1 MRKIALILISIFT
14 LNIFLNTLVF
24 WTNINVLIREQE
36 QKAEL
41 KKKQLELKE
50 KAQKEK
56 IMKAWMKQKRQ
67 MIKNIY
73 EQTNIAYLMDLN
85 QASKQLSNISS
96 KLEDT
101 SLSYR
106 SIKVQKK
113 NIDKKYKIV
122 LQSARQIIIKLKEKD
137 MQMKK
142 KLLKIQILSNNLD
155 NLKKQ
160 IKNIKTTISISK
172 IEVAKYIWA
181 LYKINNDYY
190 NSVDSLDDI
199 KLLLKS
205 SNIWHT
211 LSQENILKL
220 LSLKTQ
226 DLLVKLEKA
235 QKIKSF
241 FLRKTYITRA
251 NYIDNI
257 NEYKVELTILNS
269 KRKMLIGL
277 LTMLKT
283 NKKAVDKYYDK
294 IFRRRVKLKRKQ
306 VKLVD
311 SIQNIKNW
319 TWDNIQTK
327 AIDLSA
333 ILKYTK
339 QPDNDKF
346 FNWPSR
352 WYRKITAYFHDKNYF
367 KKFGWQHDGIDIA
380 MPQWTPIYAPAAGY
394 VYKVVDNNST
404 YYNYIV
410 IVHDYGYIS
419 IYGHISKALVK
430 KWQIVKRW
438 EIIALSWW
446 TKWTRWS
453 GKMSTWPHLHFELY
467 KNWQHINPLSVMD
480 LSVYPNK
487 KDVPEQW
494 RLKYIKDLL
503 TRKIDLS
510 DIRYYPKWLTHKQRE
525 QLFLSRA
532 ASWFNNLTGWVSK
545 WKQFWIDPDVAICI
559 GYAESWLWR
568 NTTTP
573 NNVWNVW
580 NNDRWDR
587 IWFATPQ
594 QWINAIYYALNNKYL
609 SKYFTIDRLSRYGNK
624 DSHIYSSS
632 SYNWY
637 KNVVKCLAIIKWYRI
652 NELYPFRIL
661 STSEKRKLAQIK
673 NITIKNNVK
682 IADNQTKLKK

>member
-1 MRKIALILISIFT
+1 MRKIALTLISIFT

-24 WTNINVLIREQE
+24 WDDIKDLIKKQE
-36 QKAEL
+36 KKVETKKQKTMEAWME
-41 KKKQLELKE
+41 KKKQMVKD
-50 KAQKEK
+50 
-56 IMKAWMKQKRQ
+56 
-67 MIKNIY
+67 IY
-73 EQTNIAYLMDLN
+73 DQTNIAYLMDLN
-85 QASKQLSNISS
+85 QASNQLSDISS

-106 SIKVQKK
+106 SIKIQKK
-113 NIDKKYKIV
+113 NIDKKYKAV
-122 LQSARQIIIKLKEKD
+122 LQNAKQIITSLRNKNI
-137 MQMKK
+137 QMKK
-142 KLLKIQILSNNLD
+142 KLLKIQILSKELV

-160 IKNIKTTISISK
+160 IEDIKTTIYISK
-172 IEVAKYIWA
+172 KQVTKYVWV

-205 SNIWHT
+205 SNIWQT
-211 LSQENILKL
+211 LSQEDILKL
-220 LSLKTQ
+220 LSVKTQ
-226 DLLVKLEKA
+226 ELLIKLEKS
-235 QKIKSF
+235 QKIKSK
-241 FLRKTYITRA
+241 FLRKIYVTRVEYI
-251 NYIDNI
+251 NNV
-257 NEYKVELTILNS
+257 NEYKTELTILDN
-269 KRKMLIGL
+269 KRKMLVDL

-283 NKKAVDKYYDK
+283 NKKAVDKYYD
-294 IFRRRVKLKRKQ
+294 RVFKKRVNLKKRQ
-306 VKLVD
+306 VELLN
-311 SIQNIKNW
+311 SIKNTKNL
-319 TWDNIQTK
+319 TWDSIQTK

-333 ILKYTK
+333 ILKYTT
-339 QPDNDKF
+339 QSDGDKF

-352 WYRKITAYFHDKNYF
+352 WYRKINAYFHDENYF
-367 KKFGWQHDGIDIA
+367 KQFGWQHDGIDIA

-410 IVHDYGYIS
+410 IVHNYWYIS

-430 KWQIVKRW
+430 KWQIIKRW

-446 TKWTRWS
+446 IKWTRWA

-467 KNWQHINPLSVMD
+467 KNGQHIDPFSVMD
-480 LSVYPNK
+480 LSVYPDK
-487 KDVPEQW
+487 KYIPEKW
-494 RLKYIKDLL
+494 RLKYIKDSL
-503 TRKIDLS
+503 TRKVDLS
-510 DIRYYPKWLTHKQRE
+510 NIKYYPKWLTHKQRQ
-525 QLFLSRA
+525 QLFLRRA
-532 ASWFNNLTGWVSK
+532 APWFWNLTGWVSK
-545 WKQFWIDPDVAICI
+545 WEQLWIDPDVAICI
-559 GYAESWLWR
+559 GYAESWLGY

-594 QWINAIYYALNNKYL
+594 QWINRIYYALNNKYL
-609 SKYFTIDRLSRYGNK
+609 SKYFTIDKLSRYWNK

-637 KNVVKCLAIIKWYRI
+637 KNVVKCLAIIKWYPV

-661 STSEKRKLAQIK
+661 STSEKRKLVESN
-673 NITIKNNVK
+673 NIV
-682 IADNQTKLKK
+682 LKWKK